1 MHVKRLTAEG
11 SVFLYRS
18 LLAGFRPEQN
28 KDRTMTEGRGGA
40 AYSSPVFAVQTLIN
54 RDKTSDINLCMQSG
68 PVSVHN
74 PVLKKNRD
82 GVYFRE
88 RRQHETSL
96 CTEYLNT
103 VHYYLELI

>member
-1 MHVKRLTAEG
+1 MHVKCLTAEG

-18 LLAGFRPEQN
+18 LLTGFRPEQN
-28 KDRTMTEGRGGA
+28 KDRTMTGGRGG
-40 AYSSPVFAVQTLIN
+40 YSSPVFAVQTLIN

-74 PVLKKNRD
+74 PVLKKNKD

-88 RRQHETSL
+88 HCQHETSL